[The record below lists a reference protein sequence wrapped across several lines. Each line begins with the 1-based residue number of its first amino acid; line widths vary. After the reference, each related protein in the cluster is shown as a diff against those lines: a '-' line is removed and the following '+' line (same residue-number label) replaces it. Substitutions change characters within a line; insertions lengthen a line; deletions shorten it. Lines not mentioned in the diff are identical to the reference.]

1 MKEENDFL
9 TAIREAEKI
18 NKEDEE
24 AYINKYKEFA
34 KLVKSGKFKI
44 QGENDQK

>member
-1 MKEENDFL
+1 MEDNNDFL
-9 TAIREAEKI
+9 TTIREAEKI

-44 QGENDQK
+44 QGENEEK